1 MYKILKE
8 YRPRVN
14 KNNYFIKNK
23 LIMTGIRGFY
33 CPNCLKKIPNADH
46 KNYWYGDD
54 IDKTIKCENCNKDYK
69 GWKVTSSCYNFI
81 NYSCVKYDEEKGLL
95 AICFSKSKSV
105 GASNFILWENYLIKC
120 VMNLK
125 THNSYL
131 VKSTRKN
138 GKEVSIIKN
147 INNSDFNYRLMEEYT
162 FSDCINSKHLKQ
174 MFNFFFQIY
183 KNLTDSKLELKKYTI
198 FNLKQIVLD
207 NRYGFL
213 INADDKRGKN
223 ELIDKIG
230 LYPSNIRKY
239 IPRDKKTGTLLW
251 INDMVSKNNLPSTK
265 AFRKLYF
272 SDIQNVLFTI
282 YFKEMGFNNPD
293 IILSLLKECNKRSRI
308 YNEYSNKFSYMYNIR
323 LFKKMIKRRGESVM
337 AKELIAL
344 NGNILYDTIMMF
356 ENMWKTNKG
365 LLDKSFYSLSIK
377 KFHDK
382 LSELQTQLRY
392 ENKEI
397 KYSKKEKALNEDYN
411 DIHFE
416 IAKDT
421 NTLVLVGQEMGICV
435 GGYRNKALSK
445 GCTIVTMKDNDEY
458 VGCIELN
465 KSFNLIQV
473 KAKFN
478 NPLDIKYKD
487 IFEKWTNKHDIDY
500 KNCYDYES
508 IGHRDNE
515 STWDYHELE
524 THDGQINVRYA

>member
-1 MYKILKE
+1 MTEGNDYLPE
-8 YRPRVN
+8 SVN
-14 KNNYFIKNK
+14 
-23 LIMTGIRGFY
+23 
-33 CPNCLKKIPNADH
+33 
-46 KNYWYGDD
+46 
-54 IDKTIKCENCNKDYK
+54 
-69 GWKVTSSCYNFI
+69 
-81 NYSCVKYDEEKGLL
+81 
-95 AICFSKSKSV
+95 
-105 GASNFILWENYLIKC
+105 
-120 VMNLK
+120 
-125 THNSYL
+125 
-131 VKSTRKN
+131 
-138 GKEVSIIKN
+138 
-147 INNSDFNYRLMEEYT
+147 
-162 FSDCINSKHLKQ
+162 
-174 MFNFFFQIY
+174 
-183 KNLTDSKLELKKYTI
+183 TI

-421 NTLVLVGQEMGICV
+421 NTLILVSQEMGICV

-445 GCTIVTMKDNDEY
+445 GCTIVTMKDNDKY

-524 THDGQINVRYA
+524 IHDGQINVRYA

>member
-272 SDIQNVLFTI
+272 SDIQN
-282 YFKEMGFNNPD
+282 
-293 IILSLLKECNKRSRI
+293 
-308 YNEYSNKFSYMYNIR
+308 
-323 LFKKMIKRRGESVM
+323 
-337 AKELIAL
+337 
-344 NGNILYDTIMMF
+344 
-356 ENMWKTNKG
+356 
-365 LLDKSFYSLSIK
+365 
-377 KFHDK
+377 
-382 LSELQTQLRY
+382 
-392 ENKEI
+392 
-397 KYSKKEKALNEDYN
+397 
-411 DIHFE
+411 
-416 IAKDT
+416 
-421 NTLVLVGQEMGICV
+421 
-435 GGYRNKALSK
+435 
-445 GCTIVTMKDNDEY
+445 
-458 VGCIELN
+458 
-465 KSFNLIQV
+465 
-473 KAKFN
+473 
-478 NPLDIKYKD
+478 
-487 IFEKWTNKHDIDY
+487 
-500 KNCYDYES
+500 
-508 IGHRDNE
+508 
-515 STWDYHELE
+515 
-524 THDGQINVRYA
+524 